1 VVLAIASKIPTQK
14 IWRRFNSLSAR
25 LIAAAA
31 VWTILGLVVG
41 GLGLAGIFR
50 SSVED
55 NFDATLE
62 TDLDGLIA
70 ATDADANG
78 NLTLESGFVMAR
90 YQRAYSGWYWQI
102 LPADPNTNPTSARL
116 SRSLFDKVLTPIGT
130 TKVKDLILG
139 HANGPDGQYLRTI
152 ERRVEFPIT
161 ATAQR
166 NDSRAYHFLVAG
178 NLSEVQ
184 ERIAEFN
191 GTLFWSFLV
200 LGLGLVAAI
209 LIQVRVGLQPLRRV
223 SEALSRIRDGQARR
237 LEGDFPL
244 EIAPLATELNSLIE
258 HSAEVVGRAR
268 THVSNLAHFLKT
280 PLTVLSSEA
289 SAQPGPLADAV
300 QRQVGTMRRQVD
312 HYLARARAAG
322 AVDALGNR
330 TQVQPVLADLARVLT
345 RIHSDRSVRID
356 VDCPP
361 RLFFRGER
369 QDLEEMTGNLIDNAC
384 KWAHTRVRVLV
395 MANSGTFELCVE
407 DDGEGLTEEERSLVG
422 HRGERLDET
431 VPGSGLGLAIVGDI
445 AKLYG
450 GSFDLMDSKEL
461 GGLKATLRLPLIG

>member
-1 VVLAIASKIPTQK
+1 LAIASKIPTQK
-14 IWRRFNSLSAR
+14 IWRRLNSLSAR

-31 VWTILGLVVG
+31 IWTILGLAVG
-41 GLGLAGIFR
+41 GFALANIFR

-90 YQRAYSGWYWQI
+90 YERAYSGWYWQI
-102 LPADPNTNPTSARL
+102 LPADPKANPANVHL
-116 SRSLFDKVLTPIGT
+116 SRSLFGKLLTPT
-130 TKVKDLILG
+130 DTVKNKEIILG
-139 HANGPDGQYLRTI
+139 HAAGPDGQYLRTV
-152 ERRVEFPIT
+152 ERRIEFPIT
-161 ATAQR
+161 ATSQP
-166 NDSRAYHFLVAG
+166 NDSRAYYVLVASD
-178 NLSEVQ
+178 LSEVQ
-184 ERIAEFN
+184 QRIAQFN
-191 GTLFWSFLV
+191 GTLFWSFLI
-200 LGLGLVAAI
+200 LGFGLVVAI

-300 QRQVGTMRRQVD
+300 QRQVGAMRRQVD

-345 RIHSDRSVRID
+345 RIHSDRGIRID
-356 VDCPP
+356 VGCPP

-384 KWAHTRVRVLV
+384 KWAHTRVRA
-395 MANSGTFELCVE
+395 MAVPSGAMFELHVE
-407 DDGEGLTEEERSLVG
+407 DDGEGLTEEEKTLVG
-422 HRGERLDET
+422 HRGERLDES
-431 VPGSGLGLAIVGDI
+431 VPGTGLGLAIVRDI

-450 GSFDLMDSKEL
+450 GSFDLEDSKDL